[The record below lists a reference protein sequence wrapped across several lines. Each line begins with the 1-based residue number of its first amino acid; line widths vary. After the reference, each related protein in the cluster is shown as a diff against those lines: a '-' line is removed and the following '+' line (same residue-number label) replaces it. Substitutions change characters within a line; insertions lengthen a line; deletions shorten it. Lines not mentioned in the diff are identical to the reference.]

1 MFFPDYRNRSWKG
14 GTSIHR
20 RRQPQKHCCSLIWW
34 RKNLRLKTRKRR
46 NWLGLAGVAHP
57 RRMRRSLT
65 SLSHPTETSNKV
77 RAFHFIYADHS
88 WKTVEKFPLLLTWCA
103 LQSKVFIKT
112 DNQIRQN
119 SSLQAISPQFSCGS
133 ARIKNKGPIF
143 NCQNGGT
150 IMAIFEKTIRNKNFD
165 KLLRKLENEIPDSS
179 WSADLEAGSDFKEGD
194 RKSTRLNSSHRT

>member
-1 MFFPDYRNRSWKG
+1 MIMFRILFSLACWCHHINLDKICQDYFEKDLSSNRRPCPDRYPQSFSIRWKAVFFPDYRNRSWKG

-88 WKTVEKFPLLLTWCA
+88 WETVEKFPLLLTWCA

-112 DNQIRQN
+112 DSQ
-119 SSLQAISPQFSCGS
+119 
-133 ARIKNKGPIF
+133 
-143 NCQNGGT
+143 
-150 IMAIFEKTIRNKNFD
+150 
-165 KLLRKLENEIPDSS
+165 
-179 WSADLEAGSDFKEGD
+179 
-194 RKSTRLNSSHRT
+194 